1 MIFWLIAALMTCVA
15 LAIIIVP
22 LLRRGHSAPKRS
34 DFDLTIYRDQLQ
46 ELESDQARGLIGP
59 DQSDAARVEIQ
70 RRMLAVSE
78 EQKKLPS
85 EETRPQYQ
93 QKNWLILLII
103 TVLVPAICIPIYLN
117 LGSPELESQPF
128 ANRETTSNTLN
139 SENQAT
145 PSLEVAINKLAQRL
159 KTEPNNGEGWFLLG
173 RSFMTIGN
181 YEEAVKALSKAST
194 LSTNNLEIMAS
205 LAEAMVFTSG
215 GIVTPEIETK
225 FQVILSKEPND
236 QAAQYYLGMARAQ
249 AGQPQEALDIWQKLA
264 IQTPPDAPWAEDLN
278 SLIARAAEDANVPL
292 NQIVM
297 IPKTVESES
306 IPGPDADDIAAA
318 ADMDPAARMEMI
330 QSMVSQLAARLSNDS
345 ADIEGWRRLAQAY
358 RVLGENDKARDAERQ
373 IAKLQEAN
381 RSAESA
387 PGPDADDIAA
397 AATLT
402 KTEQSEMISDM
413 VERLA
418 QRLVENPND
427 LAGWLRLGRSYT
439 VLTQFD
445 EALYAYTQAAK
456 LAPKNTSVL
465 SDYARSIIN
474 ASNGTKRIPTEA
486 KIVYENIIKIDANN
500 PQALWFLGIAE
511 AAEGRNNSAQ
521 FYWEKLLIV
530 LPSDSRNFVAVQQAI
545 NNLKNIN
552 N

>member
-34 DFDLTIYRDQLQ
+34 EFDLTIYRDQLQ

-59 DQSDAARVEIQ
+59 DQSEAARVEIQ

-78 EQKKLPS
+78 EQKNLPS
-85 EETRPQYQ
+85 DEARPQYQ
-93 QKNWLILLII
+93 KKNWLILLTISM
-103 TVLVPAICIPIYLN
+103 LVPAISIPIYLN

-128 ANRETTSNTLN
+128 ASRETTSNFLN

-194 LSTNNLEIMAS
+194 LLTNNLEIMAS

-215 GIVTPEIETK
+215 GIVTPEIDTK

-264 IQTPPDAPWAEDLN
+264 LQTPPDAPWAEDLN

-292 NQIVM
+292 NQLVL
-297 IPKTVESES
+297 IPKTVASDP
-306 IPGPDADDIAAA
+306 IPGPNADDIAAA
-318 ADMDPAARMEMI
+318 ADMDPGARMEMI
-330 QSMVSQLAARLSNDS
+330 QSMVSQLAARLRNDS
-345 ADIEGWRRLAQAY
+345 ADIEGWRRLARAY
-358 RVLGENDKARDAERQ
+358 RVLGENDNARDAERK
-373 IAKLQEAN
+373 IASLQEAN

-387 PGPDADDIAA
+387 PGPNADDIAA

-402 KTEQSEMISDM
+402 KAEQSEMISDM

-445 EALYAYTQAAK
+445 DALYAYTQAAK
-456 LAPKNTSVL
+456 LAPENTSVL

-474 ASNGTKRIPTEA
+474 ASNEKKRIPTEA
-486 KIVYENIIKIDANN
+486 KVVYENMIKIDSNN

-521 FYWEKLLIV
+521 FYWEKLLKV
-530 LPSDSRNFVAVQQAI
+530 LPSDSRNFIAVQQAI
-545 NNLKNIN
+545 NNLKMIN